1 MQHSTIAAIAT
12 APGAGGI
19 AIVRLSG
26 PESYEVA
33 AKVFRPANPA
43 KKVAD
48 AKGYTAMFGAF
59 MEGEEAFDEGVAL
72 FFRAPH
78 SYTGEDVVELSCHGG
93 SAVAR
98 RLVEACIAAGA
109 SPAAPGEY
117 TRRAFLNGKLSLT
130 QAEAVMDIISAD
142 GRQGAALANASLN
155 GALARKI
162 AAQKD
167 ALTALQAHL
176 AAWVDFPEEDV
187 PELSQS
193 HLCDVLGG
201 VEQELD
207 ALIQSYDAG
216 AVLREGV
223 DCAIVGKP
231 NAGKSTLLKTLA
243 GQLAPMGGT
252 VLLAGKD
259 LTAYTGTQRA
269 QKLALMAPHSRRME
283 LTTCFD
289 FVSAG
294 RYPYTGRLG
303 ILSAEDRQQVHRAL
317 ELVGAAQLAD
327 RDFNRISDGQRQRIL
342 LARALCQQPEV
353 ILLDEPTSFL
363 DIKGKIE
370 LLTILKE
377 LAHTG
382 QLAVILSLHEL
393 ELAEKIADTV
403 VCVSPG
409 GVSGVLTPEQAFQ
422 PENIRTLKLRL
433 LAAVFRLAQGRPDAR
448 AQEVIDQALFVL
460 AEDWDEELL
469 APVMKRAEDCCA
481 G

>member
-59 MEGEEAFDEGVAL
+59 VEGEEAFDEGVAL

-193 HLCDVLGG
+193 HLCNVLGG

-231 NAGKSTLLKTLA
+231 NAGKSTLLN
-243 GQLAPMGGT
+243 
-252 VLLAGKD
+252 LLAGFD
-259 LTAYTGTQRA
+259 RAIVTPVAGTTRDVVEQAVQLGDVRLNLFDTAGLRQTEDEIEAEGIRRSWK
-269 QKLALMAPHSRRME
+269 KLEEAGLILAV
-283 LTTCFD
+283 FD
-289 FVSAG
+289 GSEPPT
-294 RYPYTGRLG
+294 R
-303 ILSAEDRQQVHRAL
+303 EDL
-317 ELVGAAQLAD
+317 ELAQRCEGRPAIALINKEDKPTQFDAELIAPCFAMVLPVCCQEEESRKVISAAVARLLGTSQIDPHAASL
-327 RDFNRISDGQRQRIL
+327 SGQRQLSAALRARDAVAGAL
-342 LARALCQQPEV
+342 DAAAGGFGLDAVSVCVDDALAALC
-353 ILLDEPTSFL
+353 D
-363 DIKGKIE
+363 
-370 LLTILKE
+370 LTGE
-377 LAHTG
+377 NASE
-382 QLAVILSLHEL
+382 AVIEQVF
-393 ELAEKIADTV
+393 ERF
-403 VCVSPG
+403 CVG
-409 GVSGVLTPEQAFQ
+409 
-422 PENIRTLKLRL
+422 K
-433 LAAVFRLAQGRPDAR
+433 
-448 AQEVIDQALFVL
+448 
-460 AEDWDEELL
+460 
-469 APVMKRAEDCCA
+469 
-481 G
+481 